1 MAQRT
6 NTRLNSYLY
15 NECLAIISEPVVTG
29 PITILD
35 ILAPG
40 FTAAKNGEV
49 VLLINA
55 ITGSSFEV
63 TLGED
68 ITSSLTR
75 LTISSFTVDEYIPR
89 GSMLIHKQD
98 VKWDYIYKESTLSH
112 LHMYQTGN
120 THGNDLL
127 INPQDPGS
135 GRFTQN
141 SGTIITDGLSK
152 NNNWGARYGFINAPH
167 NGAQIKKIDYIF
179 TTDAGAGENFVF
191 SLWKKPITPNGTTAT
206 TFTLI
211 DSYTITSQ
219 NNASY
224 VFQSTVTPSASLG
237 ALTEHDVII
246 PSIKKEGTK
255 VSSTKVYG
263 DIELLIEYD
272 PR

>member
-1 MAQRT
+1 MALINGIAASIYQDAVGVVSIPVQSGSIT
-6 NTRLNSYLY
+6 N
-15 NECLAIISEPVVTG
+15 
-29 PITILD
+29 LD
-35 ILAPG
+35 IVAPG
-40 FTAAKNGEV
+40 FTTAKSGDE
-49 VLLINA
+49 LTLINS
-55 ITGSSFEV
+55 INGFGYNL
-63 TLGED
+63 TLTAD
-68 ITSSLTR
+68 ITSTSTR
-75 LTISSFTVDEYIPR
+75 ASFSSITINEYIGINSVLLHR
-89 GSMLIHKQD
+89 RAK
-98 VKWDYIYKESTLSH
+98 KWEYFFKESTLSH
-112 LHMYQTGN
+112 LHLYQQGN

-127 INPQDPGS
+127 MN
-135 GRFTQN
+135 FTQYNFNVN
-141 SGTIITDGLSK
+141 SGAILADGDSK
-152 NNNWGARYGFINAPH
+152 NNNWGARYGFFNAPH

-179 TTDAGAGENFVF
+179 TTNAGAGENFVF

-206 TFTLI
+206 ALTLI